1 MTMFEDISFVE
12 FFNDAGGAEDGINF
26 IAAIRG

>member
-1 MTMFEDISFVE
+1 MLEDVSFVE

-26 IAAIRG
+26 VVRLVV

>member
-1 MTMFEDISFVE
+1 MFEDISFVE